1 MLELNFPSFCWIPE
15 DFLIWISV
23 AFEMKPSHSDRSP
36 DLALSTLERG
46 GSSQL
51 QVTSNTAKE
60 QEPQQGGSSG

>member
-15 DFLIWISV
+15 DFLIWISI
-23 AFEMKPSHSDRSP
+23 AFEMKPSHSDK
-36 DLALSTLERG
+36 DLAFSTLERG

-60 QEPQQGGSSG
+60 QERNVM